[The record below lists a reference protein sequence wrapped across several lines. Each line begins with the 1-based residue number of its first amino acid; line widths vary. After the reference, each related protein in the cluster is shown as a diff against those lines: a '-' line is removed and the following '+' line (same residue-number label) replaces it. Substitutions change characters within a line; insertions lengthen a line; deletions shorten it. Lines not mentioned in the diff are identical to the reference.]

1 MPKVESN
8 AAIEALEKK
17 KMNAAHWCVASLA
30 IGLVGGMAPVFLMPW
45 DDPWSTVVL
54 GIFVITMMIGL
65 IGNAVRIVKYD
76 LQQKMCR
83 VDMEKGAS
91 RRNAA
96 PNEMVLTD
104 GFLRYRI
111 RRQGE
116 VCFLRVE
123 AYDMAADDWREEE
136 PEQRFASRLKLRD
149 YMREKDY
156 VPAEADWDK
165 MSDAAFLQWWREY
178 EKTSARAG
186 KRRNGGHSRHPDA
199 RQKA

>member
-1 MPKVESN
+1 
-8 AAIEALEKK
+8 
-17 KMNAAHWCVASLA
+17 MNAAHWCVASLA

-83 VDMEKGAS
+83 VDMAKGAS

-123 AYDMAADDWREEE
+123 AYDIAADDWREEE

-186 KRRNGGHSRHPDA
+186 NVEMADIHAIQTRVKSITS
-199 RQKA
+199 

>member
-83 VDMEKGAS
+83 VDMAKGAS

-96 PNEMVLTD
+96 PNEMVLRTAFCATAS
-104 GFLRYRI
+104 GGRGKCASCGSKPMTW
-111 RRQGE
+111 RRTTGA
-116 VCFLRVE
+116 RK
-123 AYDMAADDWREEE
+123 
-136 PEQRFASRLKLRD
+136 SRNSVSR
-149 YMREKDY
+149 
-156 VPAEADWDK
+156 
-165 MSDAAFLQWWREY
+165 
-178 EKTSARAG
+178 RA
-186 KRRNGGHSRHPDA
+186 
-199 RQKA
+199 

>member
-1 MPKVESN
+1 MRGEVRTMPKVESN

-83 VDMEKGAS
+83 VDMAKGAS

-116 VCFLRVE
+116 VCFLRGE

-186 KRRNGGHSRHPDA
+186 KR
-199 RQKA
+199 

>member
-1 MPKVESN
+1 M
-8 AAIEALEKK
+8 
-17 KMNAAHWCVASLA
+17 
-30 IGLVGGMAPVFLMPW
+30 
-45 DDPWSTVVL
+45 
-54 GIFVITMMIGL
+54 
-65 IGNAVRIVKYD
+65 KYD

-83 VDMEKGAS
+83 VDMAKGAS

-178 EKTSARAG
+178 EKTSARA
-186 KRRNGGHSRHPDA
+186 
-199 RQKA
+199 

>member
-1 MPKVESN
+1 MRGEVRTMPKVESN

-45 DDPWSTVVL
+45 DDPWSTIIL
-54 GIFVITMMIGL
+54 GIFAITMMIGL
-65 IGNAVRIVKYD
+65 ISNVVRIAKYD

-83 VDMEKGAS
+83 VDMAKSAS

-104 GFLRYRI
+104 GALRYRI
-111 RRQGE
+111 QRQGE
-116 VCFLRVE
+116 ACFLRVE
-123 AYDMAADDWREEE
+123 AYDTAADDWREEE
-136 PEQRFASRLKLRD
+136 PEQRFASCLKLRD

-178 EKTSARAG
+178 EKTSGRA
-186 KRRNGGHSRHPDA
+186 
-199 RQKA
+199 

>member
-83 VDMEKGAS
+83 VDMAKGAS

-123 AYDMAADDWREEE
+123 AYDMAADDWRE
-136 PEQRFASRLKLRD
+136 
-149 YMREKDY
+149 
-156 VPAEADWDK
+156 ADWDK

>member
-1 MPKVESN
+1 
-8 AAIEALEKK
+8 
-17 KMNAAHWCVASLA
+17 MNAAHWCVASLA

-83 VDMEKGAS
+83 VDMAKGAS

-156 VPAEADWDK
+156 VPDEADWDK

-186 KRRNGGHSRHPDA
+186 KR
-199 RQKA
+199 

>member
-76 LQQKMCR
+76 LQQRGHGERCQPTKCR
-83 VDMEKGAS
+83 SE
-91 RRNAA
+91 
-96 PNEMVLTD
+96 
-104 GFLRYRI
+104 
-111 RRQGE
+111 
-116 VCFLRVE
+116 
-123 AYDMAADDWREEE
+123 
-136 PEQRFASRLKLRD
+136 
-149 YMREKDY
+149 
-156 VPAEADWDK
+156 
-165 MSDAAFLQWWREY
+165 
-178 EKTSARAG
+178 
-186 KRRNGGHSRHPDA
+186 RNGADGRLSALPHPA
-199 RQKA
+199 AGGSVLPAGRSL

>member
-8 AAIEALEKK
+8 AAIEALEKEDERG
-17 KMNAAHWCVASLA
+17 A
-30 IGLVGGMAPVFLMPW
+30 LVCGVPRNRFGRGDGAVFLMPW

-83 VDMEKGAS
+83 VDMAKGAS

-116 VCFLRVE
+116 VCFLRSKP
-123 AYDMAADDWREEE
+123 MTWR
-136 PEQRFASRLKLRD
+136 RTTGARKSRNSVSR
-149 YMREKDY
+149 
-156 VPAEADWDK
+156 
-165 MSDAAFLQWWREY
+165 
-178 EKTSARAG
+178 RA
-186 KRRNGGHSRHPDA
+186 
-199 RQKA
+199 